1 MDIRASL
8 QKEHSKEM
16 TKAIIAHIGSDEGHM
31 AELMACFFDEDN
43 RLSQRAAWPLGII
56 GEKQPR
62 LLYPYLGKMIEQLG
76 KKQKHNAIH
85 RNVLRTLQFMIIPE
99 EHQGSLLNHCTD
111 FLIDPKA
118 ATAVKAFSLSVF
130 HNLSKEIPELKNEL
144 RHLIEL
150 NLPYATSG
158 VKARAHRILKQ
169 LDG

>member
-1 MDIRASL
+1 MEIEASL
-8 QKEHSKEM
+8 RKEHSKEM
-16 TKAIIAHIGSDEGHM
+16 TNAIIAYIGGDDERM
-31 AELMACFFDEDN
+31 AELMVSFFSDDN

-62 LLYPYLGKMIEQLG
+62 LLYPYLGNMIDQLG

-85 RNVLRTLQFMIIPE
+85 RNVLRTLQYMDIPE
-99 EHQGSLLNHCTD
+99 EHQGTVLNHCTN

-118 ATAVKAFSLSVF
+118 ATALKAFSLNVF
-130 HNLSKEIPELKNEL
+130 HDISKQIPELENEL

-158 VKARAHRILKQ
+158 VKARAKSILKQ
-169 LDG
+169 LNR